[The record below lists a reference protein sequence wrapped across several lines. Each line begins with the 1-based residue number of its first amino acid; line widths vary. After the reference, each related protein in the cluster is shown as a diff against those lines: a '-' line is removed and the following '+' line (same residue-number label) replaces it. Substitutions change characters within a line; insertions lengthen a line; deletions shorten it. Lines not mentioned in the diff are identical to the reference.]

1 MKRVFWVRAK
11 MMEWSIADVQG
22 LAIVDREIGSHRFRP
37 AEYELV
43 RRVVYHT
50 GDLDYVG
57 LSGFAE
63 GAIASGAAALAARTA
78 IIVDVPMVMT
88 GILPIIQ
95 STFCNPVFCASAVP
109 PDAQDSRSLV
119 AQGMVS
125 LANQYP
131 ESIFIVGQEIAALN
145 VLIELI
151 EAEDIQPALVV
162 GAAAGF
168 MDADVSKERLQDSM
182 VANIRVSSRK
192 GGPGVAVAL
201 VNGLVALAAHA
212 YLQG

>member
-1 MKRVFWVRAK
+1 M
-11 MMEWSIADVQG
+11 ADVQG

-43 RRVVYHT
+43 RRVVYQT

-57 LSGFAE
+57 LSGFAD
-63 GAIASGAAALAARTA
+63 GAIASGATALAARTA

-88 GILPIIQ
+88 GILPTVQ
-95 STFCNPVFCASAVP
+95 STFCNPVFCASAVSP
-109 PDAQDSRSLV
+109 QAQDPRSPI
-119 AQGMVS
+119 AQGMIA

-131 ESIFIVGQEIAALN
+131 EAIFIIGQDINALN
-145 VLIELI
+145 ALIELI
-151 EAEDIQPALVV
+151 EAEEIQPALVV

-182 VANIRVSSRK
+182 IANIRVSSRK

-201 VNGLVALAAHA
+201 VNGLVELAAQA
-212 YLQG
+212 YL